1 MNGAPMGTLVINS
14 FLSLDGVAQAP
25 GGTDE
30 DTDAGFTQGGWTWPY
45 FTEQVGEIIGPW
57 HTGAA
62 AFLLGRRTYDI
73 FAAHWPHIADDHE
86 DAPMA
91 KVFNETPKY
100 VASRTMR
107 DPEWQNT
114 TVLGTDVAKEVAA
127 LKERTDGE
135 IQIAGS
141 IDLAHTLMAHDLI
154 DEFRLTVFPVV
165 LGGGKRLF
173 GDGGVPT
180 GMQLVSSRSTDS
192 GVVGCVYRH
201 AGRPDYESFGR

>member
-1 MNGAPMGTLVINS
+1 LSTIAINT

-30 DTDAGFTQGGWTWPY
+30 DTDAGFTQGGWTVPH

-73 FAAHWPHIADDHE
+73 FAGFWPNVPDDHA

-91 KVFNETPKY
+91 KILNETPKY
-100 VASRTMR
+100 VASTTLR
-107 DPEWQNT
+107 DPGWEHT
-114 TVLGTDVAKEVAA
+114 TVLDGDVVTEVKA
-127 LKERTDGE
+127 LKEQVSGE
-135 IQIAGS
+135 IQVIGS
-141 IDLAHTLMAHDLI
+141 IKLAQTLIEHDLI

-165 LGGGKRLF
+165 LGTGKRLF
-173 GDGGVPT
+173 GDGAVPT
-180 GMQLVSSRSTDS
+180 GLKLESARSTDS
-192 GVVGCVYRH
+192 GVVACVYRH
-201 AGRPDYESFGR
+201 AGRPTYGSFGA

>member
-1 MNGAPMGTLVINS
+1 MSNLVINT

-30 DTDAGFTQGGWTWPY
+30 DTDAGFTQGGWTVPY
-45 FTEQVGEIIGPW
+45 FTPQVAEIIGPW

-62 AFLLGRRTYDI
+62 AFLLGRRTYDL
-73 FAAHWPHIADDHE
+73 FAGFWPNVPDDHE

-91 KVFNETPKY
+91 KILNETPKY
-100 VASRTMR
+100 VASSTLREPAWR
-107 DPEWQNT
+107 NT
-114 TVLGTDVAKEVAA
+114 SVLEADLVASVTR
-127 LKERTDGE
+127 LKERSPGE
-135 IQIAGS
+135 IQVIGS
-141 IDLAHTLMAHDLI
+141 INLAQTLMRHDLI

-165 LGGGKRLF
+165 LGTGKRLF

-180 GMQLVSSRSTDS
+180 GMTLVSTRTTDS

-201 AGRPDYESFGR
+201 AGRPTYGTFGA